1 MKLQITN
8 KDRAYCKS
16 TDCAKKLICARNIRH
31 YYGAGG
37 LILNFIDGVRCQQT
51 RHSMLILMEDVK

>member
-16 TDCAKKLICARNIRH
+16 TDCAKKLMCGRNICH
-31 YYGAGG
+31 YYGAG
-37 LILNFIDGVRCQQT
+37 LILNFINGVVCQNK
-51 RHSMLILMEDVK
+51 RWDMLILMEDVK